1 MLTSDDGAII
11 FTVSAKTLAELQL
24 KVMTAFGI
32 PTDGEPCVAAPAAT
46 VTPLRAVPDAD
57 PVEAET
63 PKPAKRKRRTKAE
76 KAAAAAAAEAS
87 TVTEFKSEPMP
98 ETTQTIKPLEV
109 ANDPFAD
116 EAPDALTEYV
126 EATKTFTEA
135 EVRARAQEF
144 SKRPEIGLEGFV
156 QVLLNFL
163 PHNVEKPKLSD
174 LQPKDYAA
182 FMKAT
187 EI

>member
-1 MLTSDDGAII
+1 MLNADGDLL
-11 FTVSAKTLAELQL
+11 FFSVSAKTMADLQL
-24 KVMTAFGI
+24 KVMAAFGI
-32 PTDGEPCVAAPAAT
+32 PTDGEPCVAAPTAN

-57 PVEAET
+57 PVQAEE
-63 PKPAKRKRRTKAE
+63 PKPAKRKRRTRAEIEAE
-76 KAAAAAAAEAS
+76 KAAAAEAQTAS
-87 TVTEFKSEPMP
+87 TPMP
-98 ETTQTIKPLEV
+98 ETAETLKPLEV

-116 EAPDALTEYV
+116 EAPETV
-126 EATKTFTEA
+126 VQATHTYTEA

-144 SKRPEIGLEGFV
+144 SQRPDIGLEGFV
-156 QVLLNFL
+156 KVLLNFL

-174 LQPKDYAA
+174 LQPTDYAA